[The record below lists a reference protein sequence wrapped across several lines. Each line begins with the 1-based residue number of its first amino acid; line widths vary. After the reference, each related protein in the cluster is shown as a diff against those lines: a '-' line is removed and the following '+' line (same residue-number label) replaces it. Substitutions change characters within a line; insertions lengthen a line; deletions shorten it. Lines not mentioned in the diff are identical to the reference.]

1 MRAKIKTIQEK
12 ALQEIA
18 ALQNL
23 QDWQNTKARILGQ
36 KGSLTQIL
44 KTLGGLS
51 PAERPAL
58 GRLVN
63 EVKREIERRL
73 QDIQK
78 TLEETKR
85 RQVLKEKAVDV
96 TLPGLALP
104 QGRRHPIRRVME
116 EIEEIFLGMGF
127 SIFEGPDVETDYYN
141 FEALNFP
148 KEHPA
153 RDMQDTF
160 YIGLRTLR
168 QGSGQ
173 ATDHGLRTKEK
184 EQLLLRTHTSP
195 VQIRVMEKQKP
206 PLYMIA
212 PGTVY
217 RHDDDVT
224 HSPMFHQVEGLMV
237 DTDITLGDL
246 KGVLHHFCAAVFG
259 TDREVRFRPSFF
271 PFVEPGAEVDI
282 SCALCK
288 KRGCRVCGGSG
299 WLEILGAGMVHP
311 AVFEHVKI
319 DPKRYSGFAFG
330 MGVERIAMLKYGID
344 DIRLFYEGDMR
355 FLEQF

>member
-1 MRAKIKTIQEK
+1 MLEELQAKIKAIQQQ
-12 ALQEIA
+12 AAQEVSS
-18 ALQNL
+18 LKNL
-23 QDWQNTKARILGQ
+23 QDWQNTKARLLGK

-44 KTLGGLS
+44 KSLGNFS
-51 PAERPAL
+51 SEERPLA

-63 EVKREIERRL
+63 EAKQEIEHLL
-73 QDIQK
+73 QNIQK
-78 TLEETKR
+78 VLAGQR
-85 RQVLKEKAVDV
+85 DQAILKEQSSDV
-96 TLPGLALP
+96 TLPGLNLP
-104 QGRRHPIRRVME
+104 QGRRHPIRQVME
-116 EIEEIFLGMGF
+116 AIEEIFLGMGF
-127 SIFEGPDVETDYYN
+127 SIYEGPDVETDYYN

-148 KEHPA
+148 VEHPA

-160 YIGLRTLR
+160 YIN
-168 QGSGQ
+168 
-173 ATDHGLRTKEK
+173 TK
-184 EQLLLRTHTSP
+184 QLLLRTHTSP

-206 PLYMIA
+206 PLAMIA

-217 RHDDDVT
+217 RHDDDGT

-237 DTDITLGDL
+237 DCDITLGDL
-246 KGVLHHFCAAVFG
+246 KGILSHFCRAIFG
-259 TDREVRFRPSFF
+259 KGREVRFRPSFF

-288 KRGCRVCGGSG
+288 KKGCRVCGGSG

-311 AVFEHVKI
+311 AVFEHVRV
-319 DPKRYSGFAFG
+319 DPKKYSGFAFG

-344 DIRLFYEGDMR
+344 DIRLFYESDVR

>member
-1 MRAKIKTIQEK
+1 MLEELQAKLKAIQEK
-12 ALQEIA
+12 AANEIA
-18 ALQNL
+18 SLKNL
-23 QDWQNTKARILGQ
+23 QDWQNAKARLLG
-36 KGSLTQIL
+36 KSGSLTQIL
-44 KTLGGLS
+44 KSLGGLS
-51 PAERPAL
+51 PAERPRL

-63 EVKREIERRL
+63 EVKTEIENRL
-73 QDIQK
+73 REVQGL
-78 TLEETKR
+78 LEKKR
-85 RQVLKEKAVDV
+85 REQVLKERTVDV
-96 TLPGLALP
+96 TLPGLLIP
-104 QGRRHPIRRVME
+104 QGKRHPIRRVME

-127 SIFEGPDVETDYYN
+127 SIHEGPDVETDYYN

-160 YIGLRTLR
+160 YVK
-168 QGSGQ
+168 
-173 ATDHGLRTKEK
+173 TDASP
-184 EQLLLRTHTSP
+184 LLLRTHTSP
-195 VQIRVMEKQKP
+195 VQIRVMEKKKP
-206 PLYMIA
+206 PLYIIA

-246 KGVLHHFCAAVFG
+246 KGVLQNFCEAIFG
-259 TDREVRFRPSFF
+259 KDRSIRFRPSFF

-282 SCALCK
+282 SCLC
-288 KRGCRVCGGSG
+288 RQEGCRVCGQSG

-311 AVFEHVKI
+311 AVFEHVGINPNK
-319 DPKRYSGFAFG
+319 YSGFAFG

-344 DIRLFYEGDMR
+344 DIRLFYESDIR